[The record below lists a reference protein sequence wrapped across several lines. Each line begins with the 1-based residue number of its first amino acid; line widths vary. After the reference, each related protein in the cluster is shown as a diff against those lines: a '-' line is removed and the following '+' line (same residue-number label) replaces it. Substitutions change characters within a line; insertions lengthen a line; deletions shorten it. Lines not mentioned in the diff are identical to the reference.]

1 MRLSRTWSETI
12 LGEEMSR
19 TWSETNLAWNL
30 GLASPSAWMRYLG
43 LTSTSA
49 WARRNRDVRF
59 WWGQS
64 LGTEE
69 DDGGSVEIQ
78 IQIW

>member
-19 TWSETNLAWNL
+19 TWSETNL
-30 GLASPSAWMRYLG
+30 GLASPSAWVRYLG

-49 WARRNRDVRF
+49 WARRNRNVRF
-59 WWGQS
+59 WWGQR
-64 LGTEE
+64 
-69 DDGGSVEIQ
+69 
-78 IQIW
+78 